1 MDVDVDAA
9 AALVQLEHEAEKGAT
24 GAEAMVEDEEEEEL
38 TEAEQAVGVDVVER
52 VGTILDRW
60 ERRHVHVSH
69 YGNHSG
75 RGAALKPREYVD
87 LRNTRDGARLFNWK
101 TVAVLLQHP
110 ELLTVQRYY
119 ESINGGGDGAP
130 RLTRNT
136 GGVSSYALKHVVES
150 LLGQYVANGD
160 LIIARALLDMP
171 MQFTL
176 NGERLVN
183 PLCF

>member
-1 MDVDVDAA
+1 MAEATASAEMDIEDDVVAA
-9 AALVQLEHEAEKGAT
+9 ADDDGEEA
-24 GAEAMVEDEEEEEL
+24 EL
-38 TEAEQAVGVDVVER
+38 TEAERAVGVER
-52 VGTILDRW
+52 VEQIGRILDKW
-60 ERRHVHVSH
+60 ERHHIHVSY

-75 RGAALKPREYVD
+75 RGAALSARVYAD
-87 LRNTRDGARLFNWK
+87 LRNTRDGARLFNW
-101 TVAVLLQHP
+101 TVVAKLLENPHII
-110 ELLTVQRYY
+110 TVTTYY
-119 ESINGGGDGAP
+119 ESTAAKGSAAGDLVDAPPP

-136 GGVSSYALKHVVES
+136 GGVSSYALKHVAEK

-176 NGERLVN
+176 KGERLVN